1 MKSFQK
7 SKSTAIKGPNAAGPK
22 YRTPSTFKANI
33 FAGKKPITPQVKF
46 NPGQFKIQHKG

>member
-7 SKSTAIKGPNAAGPK
+7 SKSRELKGQNAAGPK
-22 YRTPSTFKANI
+22 FRTPSSFKSNS
-33 FAGKKPITPQVKF
+33 FAGKKSTPQLKF